1 MSGVECPKCGRA
13 TQAGAIICPGCD
25 YILDAS
31 FLGDDITDDERDDR
45 RRGRGAARSSV
56 PTPQRIDF
64 GEDAMILGKVD
75 EADVSS
81 FHSRDAGVS
90 QREVTQTRF
99 YVGGAVA
106 QLMEPHAIPELAG
119 GVGGAS
125 IRMTPFERH
134 VMGFINGRR
143 SIGRILKK
151 SGMEEAEF
159 KTAVAML
166 ADKGFIR
173 LKGWKKPRPGGH
185 STIGGSSRTGS
196 MLRAAPQPAPELE
209 RTVVVHVEPAKS
221 NVVSR
226 RSAKP
231 VRPATPKSISGLP
244 SATSR
249 APSVSTPPRSPSE
262 QARPA
267 PPPPPPAATVVRGA
281 KGLEKSADDP
291 TGQRPKV
298 VVPSGRFASLRA
310 EVPSASEGSHAER
323 RARGA
328 AAEAEDRWEIDDNRS
343 SVFAEGPPT
352 AVGSADAAL
361 DSAAQRAEILAV
373 LNDATGI
380 GDALGPSDEA
390 GLPAQENADDEEDE
404 PPFASAEALSSDVIE
419 LAENGKATGGA
430 LSKDDFDVHVV
441 SDASRFFD
449 RATLP
454 PGQRPVAVSARARS
468 NGDDAG
474 DGASTHSQGLKA
486 RRPMTLP
493 PSALAPVEPSPSPP
507 TPRAAPPGT
516 ATVTPPTPATAKP
529 MGAPASPNKPT
540 VTTTPPPPR
549 ATAAQAPLPTPPAPT
564 KATTPQAAGPAPAL
578 GKPPPPPRVSASSQV
593 SFELRK
599 KAERIYEQALKDH
612 AEGRISS
619 ALMNARLA
627 MNFDP
632 TVETYRTLHEELSR
646 HKVAPNKAAAAGARP
661 QELVL
666 FEQASEAEG
675 RGEHAKAVSL
685 LEQAIAMNPRAA
697 ALYNRLGVLL
707 SIRLK
712 RHEEALV
719 HLKKAVELEPGSVVY
734 MNNFSKVTGL
744 LESLIQRAPR
754 KKGGAPQD
762 DRVAVKK
769 IRPKIF

>member
-13 TQAGAIICPGCD
+13 TRAGAIICPGCD

-45 RRGRGAARSSV
+45 RRARGARSSA

-81 FHSRDAGVS
+81 FHSHDAGVS

-99 YVGGAVA
+99 YVGGTVA

-134 VMGFINGRR
+134 VMSLINGRR

-151 SGMEEAEF
+151 SGIEETEF

-173 LKGWKKPRPGGH
+173 LKGWKKPRPVGH

-196 MLRAAPQPAPELE
+196 MVRAAPQPEPE

-231 VRPATPKSISGLP
+231 VRPAAPQSISGLP
-244 SATSR
+244 STSSR
-249 APSVSTPPRSPSE
+249 APSTSTPPRSPPE

-267 PPPPPPAATVVRGA
+267 PAVPPPPRSSRAVAQGA
-281 KGLEKSADDP
+281 KDLEKSADVP
-291 TGQRPKV
+291 TAERAKV

-310 EVPSASEGSHAER
+310 EVPSASEGSNAER
-323 RARGA
+323 RARSEV
-328 AAEAEDRWEIDDNRS
+328 AEAADRWELDDNRS
-343 SVFAEGPPT
+343 SVFAEGPGT
-352 AVGSADAAL
+352 AVGSADGAL

-380 GDALGPSDEA
+380 GDALAPSDEV
-390 GLPAQENADDEEDE
+390 GLPAPDNADDEEDE

-419 LAENGKATGGA
+419 VENGKATGRA
-430 LSKDDFDVHVV
+430 ISKDDFDVHVV
-441 SDASRFFD
+441 SDASRLSD

-454 PGQRPVAVSARARS
+454 PGQRPVEVSARARS
-468 NGDDAG
+468 DGHDA
-474 DGASTHSQGLKA
+474 DEGASTHSQGLKA
-486 RRPMTLP
+486 LRPMTLP
-493 PSALAPVEPSPSPP
+493 PSALAPVEPAPSPP
-507 TPRAAPPGT
+507 TSRVAPPS
-516 ATVTPPTPATAKP
+516 APTVTTTPQPASAQPT
-529 MGAPASPNKPT
+529 GVPASPNKPT
-540 VTTTPPPPR
+540 VTTAP
-549 ATAAQAPLPTPPAPT
+549 ATAAQAPLPAPPAPT
-564 KATTPQAAGPAPAL
+564 KPTTPQAAHPTAGL
-578 GKPPPPPRVSASSQV
+578 GKPPLPRVSASSQV

-646 HKVAPNKAAAAGARP
+646 HKVAPSKAGAAGARP

-675 RGEHAKAVSL
+675 RGEHAKAVAL
-685 LEQAIAMNPRAA
+685 LGQAIAINPRAA
-697 ALYNRLGVLL
+697 ALHNRLGVLL

-744 LESLIQRAPR
+744 LESLIQKAPR

>member
-1 MSGVECPKCGRA
+1 
-13 TQAGAIICPGCD
+13 
-25 YILDAS
+25 
-31 FLGDDITDDERDDR
+31 
-45 RRGRGAARSSV
+45 
-56 PTPQRIDF
+56 
-64 GEDAMILGKVD
+64 
-75 EADVSS
+75 
-81 FHSRDAGVS
+81 
-90 QREVTQTRF
+90 
-99 YVGGAVA
+99 
-106 QLMEPHAIPELAG
+106 
-119 GVGGAS
+119 
-125 IRMTPFERH
+125 
-134 VMGFINGRR
+134 
-143 SIGRILKK
+143 
-151 SGMEEAEF
+151 
-159 KTAVAML
+159 
-166 ADKGFIR
+166 
-173 LKGWKKPRPGGH
+173 
-185 STIGGSSRTGS
+185 
-196 MLRAAPQPAPELE
+196 
-209 RTVVVHVEPAKS
+209 
-221 NVVSR
+221 
-226 RSAKP
+226 
-231 VRPATPKSISGLP
+231 
-244 SATSR
+244 
-249 APSVSTPPRSPSE
+249 
-262 QARPA
+262 
-267 PPPPPPAATVVRGA
+267 
-281 KGLEKSADDP
+281 
-291 TGQRPKV
+291 V

-323 RARGA
+323 RARSE
-328 AAEAEDRWEIDDNRS
+328 AAEAADRWELDDNRS
-343 SVFAEGPPT
+343 SVFAEGPAT
-352 AVGSADAAL
+352 AVGSADDAL

-373 LNDATGI
+373 LNDATGL
-380 GDALGPSDEA
+380 GDALAPSDEA
-390 GLPAQENADDEEDE
+390 GLPAQDNADDEEDE

-419 LAENGKATGGA
+419 VAENGKATGGA

-441 SDASRFFD
+441 SDASRFYD
-449 RATLP
+449 RSTLP
-454 PGQRPVAVSARARS
+454 PGQRPVEVSARARS

-486 RRPMTLP
+486 RRPMTLS
-493 PSALAPVEPSPSPP
+493 PSALAPVEPAPSPP
-507 TPRAAPPGT
+507 TPRVAPPGT
-516 ATVTPPTPATAKP
+516 ATVTPPPPATAKP
-529 MGAPASPNKPT
+529 MGVPASPNKSP
-540 VTTTPPPPR
+540 VTTTPAP
-549 ATAAQAPLPTPPAPT
+549 ATATLAPLPAPAAPT

-646 HKVAPNKAAAAGARP
+646 HKVAPSKAAAAGARP

-685 LEQAIAMNPRAA
+685 LEQAIAINPRAA

-744 LESLIQRAPR
+744 LDSLIQKAPR